1 MTKAEWLM
9 ILAILLAPLIAV
21 QVQKYIEML
30 LEKYRRKLR
39 IFYALMGTRATRL
52 SPEHVQALNMID
64 IEFYG
69 RKIFGFRYQSEA
81 EKEVQNAWKEYLDHL
96 CTDVTTASE
105 EELKSWI
112 KKGED
117 YFIELL
123 SRMAKSLKY
132 EFDKVHL
139 KKGIYAPKGHS
150 EIELEI
156 HAIRKGLVDVLVKG
170 KPLPMNVV
178 GFPVSEEGIERQNTL
193 NSMLI
198 ECLEGKRAIRVRM
211 EEEIIIEKEV

>member
-1 MTKAEWLM
+1 MTKSEWLM

-39 IFYALMGTRATRL
+39 VFYTLMGTRAIRL

-69 RKIFGFRYQSEA
+69 RKIFGFRYQSQV

-96 CTDVTTASE
+96 CTDITIVSD

-112 KKGED
+112 KTGED

-123 SRMAKSLKY
+123 SKMAKSLKY

-150 EIELEI
+150 EIELDN
-156 HAIRKGLVDVLVKG
+156 HAIRKGLVEVLLKG

-178 GFPVSEEGIERQNTL
+178 AFPVSEEGIERQNTL

-198 ECLEGKRAIRVRM
+198 ECLEGKRAIRVIT
-211 EEEIIIEKEV
+211 EDEIIVEK